1 MSRMYYTIYRE
12 HLQEKKRIKTL
23 EKDILLNQAKKHSE
37 VFCLKILSSLDEGLV
52 YMPLPHVSTSRRLVW
67 ILLSLLRSA

>member
-1 MSRMYYTIYRE
+1 MYYTIYRE

-52 YMPLPHVSTSRRLVW
+52 YMLLPHVSTSRRLVW